1 MRLCYKALL
10 DIYDEI
16 EEEMVKDG
24 KEYQVPYAKEVV
36 SSIKQS
42 LIISLINNVYVIN
55 DLFLMN

>member
-1 MRLCYKALL
+1 M

-16 EEEMVKDG
+16 EEEMAKDG